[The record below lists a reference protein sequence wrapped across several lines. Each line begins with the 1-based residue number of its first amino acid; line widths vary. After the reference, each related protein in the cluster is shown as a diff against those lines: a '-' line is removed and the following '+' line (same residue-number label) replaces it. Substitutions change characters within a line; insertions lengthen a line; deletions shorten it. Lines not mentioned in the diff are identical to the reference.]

1 MSNPHEYID
10 FISSVVASTADIDEI
25 ALSANDSIDTVE
37 QWDSL
42 VTVNMAIALSD
53 RFGIT
58 VGVDDLDELTSVEGI
73 LGVIER
79 SI

>member
-1 MSNPHEYID
+1 MSHPHEYID

-37 QWDSL
+37 HWDSL